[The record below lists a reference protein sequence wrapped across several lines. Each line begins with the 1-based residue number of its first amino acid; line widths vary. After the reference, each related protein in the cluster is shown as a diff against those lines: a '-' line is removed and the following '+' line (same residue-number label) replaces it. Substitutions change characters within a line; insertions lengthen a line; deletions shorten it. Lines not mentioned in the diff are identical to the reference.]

1 MFIARNDYYQKY
13 KCQIEELMDPENI
26 RLNTEIGLPC
36 NYYPSNHIALGYKV
50 QLKKYYSQD

>member
-50 QLKKYYSQD
+50 